1 MTGGSN
7 GFVHAIAVLSAM
19 SAGLLATIPQ
29 ALSDARLCRQL
40 EAELAGGATTART
53 EKYDAA
59 IARQREQIVRVR
71 NRLSAAGCSF
81 SMLGRTVEDCGKLN
95 GNLARMESNLDSL
108 LLQRAGMRPAK
119 STAQI
124 FAALDAN
131 GCREDRRM
139 PQAVE
144 AVDHRARTIEEILS
158 RANANEQSNDDAEGE
173 RKIRRVLNPG
183 DGVARLAGTYRTFCV
198 RTCDGYYFPM
208 SPASSRCEFARDQQ
222 NCQAACPDAEMQVF
236 YQGEDSD
243 AAAEMISARTGSP
256 YAGMP
261 TAYRYRSTSAPAAE
275 GCRCNAPK
283 NFEII
288 AGNRPQKVSA
298 EAASATVSTEADP
311 TFSSSIVKPEPPAAS
326 QPSASVEDTKQP
338 ETRTAT
344 ADAPS
349 PLHDVDPDRK
359 VRVVGPVFLPAP
371 EEAINLRAP
380 ARRHVP

>member
-7 GFVHAIAVLSAM
+7 GFVHAIAVVSAM
-19 SAGLLATIPQ
+19 SAALLATAPQ
-29 ALSDARLCRQL
+29 ALSDTRLCRQL

-108 LLQRAGMRPAK
+108 QLKRAGMRPAK

-124 FAALDAN
+124 LAALDAN

-144 AVDHRARTIEEILS
+144 AVDDRVGTIEQILS
-158 RANANEQSNDDAEGE
+158 QANARELRSLDSKGE
-173 RKIRRVLNPG
+173 RNIRRVLNPG
-183 DGVARLAGTYRTFCV
+183 EGVGRLAGTYRTFCV

-208 SPASSRCEFARDQQ
+208 SPASSRREFARDQQ

-236 YQGEDSD
+236 YQDEDSD
-243 AAAEMISARTGSP
+243 AAAEMISARTGTA
-256 YAGMP
+256 YAELP
-261 TAYRYRSTSAPAAE
+261 VAYRYKSVSAPAAE
-275 GCRCNAPK
+275 GCSCSAPK
-283 NFEII
+283 NFEVI
-288 AGNRPQKVSA
+288 AGNPRNQDSA
-298 EAASATVSTEADP
+298 ETGSDGATAEADP

-326 QPSASVEDTKQP
+326 QPSAGVEDTKQP

-359 VRVVGPVFLPAP
+359 VRVVGPAFLPAP

-380 ARRHVP
+380 ARRHVR